1 MATNQ
6 YFNLHGTNTP
16 EQRLIENL
24 NIEAIK
30 TFGID
35 VHYCPRTLND
45 EDTLMG
51 EDNTASYNSAH
62 TIEMYIKSV
71 DGFEGDGDF
80 ISKFGL
86 QIKDQVTFTVARRR
100 WAELNVQGDGR
111 ADAPHEGDL
120 IYFPTVSALFQILF
134 VEDESVFYQTGGLQV
149 YDLLCEMFTYSDQ
162 KLDTGIE
169 VIDAIE
175 RAHSYSIDFT
185 MDTGN
190 GDYTIG
196 EQVYQGATFAAA
208 TVKGEVGSWNSTTK
222 ILNLF
227 NMTGNFSGTVNIIEF
242 PYSITLEDDTTLLLE
257 DGSLSTPNSST
268 EGNTIFETTASYS
281 VSSFDAQT
289 SAADTAA
296 TTGNAEIEAAADAII
311 DFTEGNPFGSL

>member
-16 EQRLIENL
+16 EQRVIENL

-35 VHYCPRTLND
+35 VYYCPRTLND

-51 EDNTASYNSAH
+51 DDNTASYNSAH
-62 TIEMYIKSV
+62 TIEMYIKTT
-71 DGFEGDGDF
+71 DGFEGEGDF

-100 WAELNVQGDGR
+100 WAELNIQGEGR
-111 ADAPHEGDL
+111 AEIPHEGDL
-120 IYFPTVSALFQILF
+120 IYFPTTGSLFQVMF

-149 YDLLCEMFTYSDQ
+149 YDLLCEMFFYSDQ
-162 KLDTGIE
+162 SLNTGIE

-175 RAHSYSIDFT
+175 RAQSYSIDFT
-185 MDTGN
+185 MDTGSGN
-190 GDYTIG
+190 YTVG
-196 EQVYQGATFAAA
+196 EQVYQGASLAAA
-208 TVKGEVGSWNSTTK
+208 TVKGEVASWNATDK
-222 ILNLF
+222 LLNLI
-227 NMTGNFSGTVNIIEF
+227 NMTGNFSGVVNIVG
-242 PYSITLEDDTTLLLE
+242 D
-257 DGSLSTPNSST
+257 SSS
-268 EGNTIFETTASYS
+268 ASYS
-281 VSSFDAQT
+281 ISSFDAQS
-289 SAADTAA
+289 SAADTMAISD
-296 TTGNAEIEAAADAII
+296 NADIEAAADAII

>member
-24 NIEAIK
+24 NIEAIQ

-35 VHYCPRTLND
+35 VYYCPRTLND

-62 TIEMYIKSV
+62 TIEMYIKSI
-71 DGFEGDGDF
+71 DGFEGEGDF

-86 QIKDQVTFTVARRR
+86 QIKDQITFTVARRR
-100 WAELNVQGDGR
+100 WAELNIQGEGR
-111 ADAPHEGDL
+111 ATNPHEGDL
-120 IYFPTVSALFQILF
+120 IYFPTTGALFQVMF
-134 VEDESVFYQTGGLQV
+134 VEDESIFYQTGGLQV
-149 YDLLCEMFTYSDQ
+149 YDLLCEMFFYSDQ
-162 KLDTGIE
+162 SLNTGIE

-175 RAHSYSIDFT
+175 RKQSYSIDFT
-185 MDTGN
+185 MNTGSGN
-190 GDYTIG
+190 YTVG
-196 EQVYQGATFAAA
+196 EQVYQGASLAAA
-208 TVKGEVGSWNSTTK
+208 TVKGEVASWNATDK
-222 ILNLF
+222 VLNLI
-227 NMTGNFSGTVNIIEF
+227 NMTGNFSGVVNIIGDDSSAS
-242 PYSITLEDDTTLLLE
+242 YSIT
-257 DGSLSTPNSST
+257 
-268 EGNTIFETTASYS
+268 
-281 VSSFDAQT
+281 SFDAQS

-296 TTGNAEIEAAADAII
+296 SADNAEIEAAADAII

>member
-30 TFGID
+30 TFGTD
-35 VHYCPRTLND
+35 VYYCPRTLND

-51 EDNTASYNSAH
+51 DDNTSSYNSAH

-71 DGFEGDGDF
+71 DGFEGEGDF

-86 QIKDQVTFTVARRR
+86 QIKDQITFTVARRR
-100 WAELNVQGDGR
+100 WAELNVQGEGR
-111 ADAPHEGDL
+111 ADAPAEGDL
-120 IYFPTVSALFQILF
+120 IYFPTTESLFQVMF

-149 YDLLCEMFTYSDQ
+149 YDLLCEMFFYSDQ
-162 KLDTGIE
+162 SLNTGIE

-175 RAHSYSIDFT
+175 RAQSYSIDFT
-185 MDTGN
+185 MNTGSGN
-190 GDYTIG
+190 YTVG
-196 EQVYQGATFAAA
+196 EQVYQGASLAAA
-208 TVKGEVGSWNSTTK
+208 TVKGEVSSWNATDK
-222 ILNLF
+222 LLNLI
-227 NMTGNFSGTVNIIEF
+227 NMTGNFSGTVNIVG
-242 PYSITLEDDTTLLLE
+242 D
-257 DGSLSTPNSST
+257 SSS
-268 EGNTIFETTASYS
+268 ASYS
-281 VSSFDAQT
+281 ISSFDAQT
-289 SAADTAA
+289 SAADTVAPA
-296 TTGNAEIEAAADAII
+296 DNAEIEAAADAII

>member
-35 VHYCPRTLND
+35 VYYCPRTLND
-45 EDTLMG
+45 EDILMG

-71 DGFEGDGDF
+71 DGFEGEGDF

-86 QIKDQVTFTVARRR
+86 QIKDQITFTVARRR
-100 WAELNVQGDGR
+100 WTELNVQGDGR

-120 IYFPTVSALFQILF
+120 IYFPTTSALFQILF
-134 VEDESVFYQTGGLQV
+134 VEDEAVFYQTGALQT
-149 YDLLCEMFTYSDQ
+149 YDMLCEMFTYSDQ
-162 KLDTGIE
+162 SLNTGIDT
-169 VIDAIE
+169 IDAIE
-175 RAHSYSIDFT
+175 RAQSYSINFT

-190 GDYTIG
+190 GNYTIG
-196 EQVYQGATFAAA
+196 ETVYQGASLSAA

-227 NMTGNFSGTVNIIEF
+227 NMTGNFSGTVNIYESPF
-242 PYSITLEDDTTLLLE
+242 SIALEDGTTLLLD
-257 DGSLSTPNSST
+257 DGTTNTPNSST
-268 EGNTIFETTASYS
+268 EGKPYFESSASYS
-281 VSSFDAQT
+281 ISSFDAQA
-289 SAADTAA
+289 SVADTAA
-296 TTGNAEIEAAADAII
+296 SATNVEIEEAADAII

>member
-71 DGFEGDGDF
+71 DGFEGEGDF

-86 QIKDQVTFTVARRR
+86 QIKDQITFTVAKRR
-100 WAELNVQGDGR
+100 WAELNVQGEGR
-111 ADAPHEGDL
+111 AESPAEGDL
-120 IYFPTVSALFQILF
+120 IYFPMTSALFQVMFI
-134 VEDESVFYQTGGLQV
+134 EDEAVFYQTGGLQT
-149 YDLLCEMFTYSDQ
+149 YDLLCELFYYSDQ
-162 KLDTGIE
+162 NLNTGIE
-169 VIDAIE
+169 AIDKVE
-175 RAHSYSIDFT
+175 REQSYSIEFT
-185 MDTGN
+185 LNTGSGN
-190 GDYTIG
+190 YTIG
-196 EQVYQGATFAAA
+196 ETVYQGASLGAA
-208 TVKGEVGSWNSTTK
+208 TVK
-222 ILNLF
+222 
-227 NMTGNFSGTVNIIEF
+227 
-242 PYSITLEDDTTLLLE
+242 
-257 DGSLSTPNSST
+257 
-268 EGNTIFETTASYS
+268 
-281 VSSFDAQT
+281 
-289 SAADTAA
+289 
-296 TTGNAEIEAAADAII
+296 
-311 DFTEGNPFGSL
+311 

>member
-35 VHYCPRTLND
+35 VYYCPRTLND

-51 EDNTASYNSAH
+51 DDNTSSYNSAH

-71 DGFEGDGDF
+71 DGFEGEGDF

-86 QIKDQVTFTVARRR
+86 QIKDQITFTVARRR
-100 WAELNVQGDGR
+100 WAELNVQGEGR
-111 ADAPHEGDL
+111 ADAPAEGDL
-120 IYFPTVSALFQILF
+120 IYFPTTGSLFQVMF
-134 VEDESVFYQTGGLQV
+134 VEDESIFYQTGGLQV
-149 YDLLCEMFTYSDQ
+149 YDILCEMFFYSDQ
-162 KLDTGIE
+162 SLNTGIE

-175 RAHSYSIDFT
+175 RVQSYSIDFT
-185 MDTGN
+185 MNTGS
-190 GDYTIG
+190 GVYTVG
-196 EQVYQGATFAAA
+196 EQVYQGASLAAA
-208 TVKGEVGSWNSTTK
+208 TVKGEVASWNATDK
-222 ILNLF
+222 VLNLI
-227 NMTGNFSGTVNIIEF
+227 NMTGNFSGTVNIIGNDSSAT
-242 PYSITLEDDTTLLLE
+242 YSIT
-257 DGSLSTPNSST
+257 
-268 EGNTIFETTASYS
+268 
-281 VSSFDAQT
+281 SFDAQS
-289 SAADTAA
+289 SAADTAVSA
-296 TTGNAEIEAAADAII
+296 DNAEIEAAADAII

>member
-86 QIKDQVTFTVARRR
+86 QIKDQVTFTVANRR

-120 IYFPTVSALFQILF
+120 IYFPTTSALFQILF
-134 VEDESVFYQTGGLQV
+134 VEDEAIFYQTGALQT
-149 YDLLCEMFTYSDQ
+149 YDMLCEMFIYSDQ

-175 RAHSYSIDFT
+175 RSHSYSIDFT

-196 EQVYQGATFAAA
+196 ETVYQGASLSAA

-227 NMTGNFSGTVNIIEF
+227 NMTGNFSGTVNIIES
-242 PYSITLEDDTTLLLE
+242 PYSIALEDDTTLLLE
-257 DGSLSTPNSST
+257 DGSLITPNSST
-268 EGNTIFETTASYS
+268 EGKPYFETSASYS

>member
-62 TIEMYIKSV
+62 TIEMYIKTV
-71 DGFEGDGDF
+71 EGFEGQGDF

-86 QIKDQVTFTVARRR
+86 QINDQITFTVAKRRFR
-100 WAELNVQGDGR
+100 ELGMTTDCR
-111 ADAPHEGDL
+111 ANMPHEGDL
-120 IYFPTVSALFQILF
+120 IYFPITSALFQILF
-134 VEDESVFYQTGGLQV
+134 VEDEAIFYQTGSLQS
-149 YDLLCEMFTYSDQ
+149 YDMLCEMFTYSDQ
-162 KLDTGIE
+162 SFNTGVDT
-169 VIDAIE
+169 IDAIE
-175 RAHSYSIDFT
+175 REQSYSIEFT
-185 MDTGN
+185 LNTGSGN
-190 GDYTIG
+190 YTIG
-196 EQVYQGATFAAA
+196 EQVYQGTSLAAA
-208 TVKGEVGSWNSTTK
+208 TVKGEVAAWNAADK
-222 ILNLF
+222 VLKLI
-227 NMTGNFSGTVNIIEF
+227 NMNGNFSGTSNIIWDSSSAS
-242 PYSITLEDDTTLLLE
+242 YSIT
-257 DGSLSTPNSST
+257 
-268 EGNTIFETTASYS
+268 
-281 VSSFDAQT
+281 SFDAQS
-289 SAADTAA
+289 SAQSTAA
-296 TTGNAEIEAAADAII
+296 SATNKEIEEAADAII